1 MSNESSF
8 AFVGL
13 IDRRIAHIFRID
25 RISILSICEMG
36 VNNLTRFL
44 HSSKIFVEKMNDR
57 ALVRDEGYELF
68 VDLAIIVVPLLQKST
83 SVDHFGDLLRDTFRN
98 PSSSLVRLM
107 LRAKRVYVFLDML
120 SPRMKTETRQKRC
133 LKNLLEI
140 EVSSPSATFVRPA
153 RPSSFEESSEAE
165 KRFDSDDAC
174 QSFATKLYLET
185 KFDRARLANTDD
197 RTSAAVN
204 GECVD
209 SSYRAMYREKYL
221 WPVPSIDRSLVDWR
235 RRDGD
240 DGGYETT
247 LPPVENRAESVST
260 CVAPKFRSDD
270 VDIAKRDVDQH
281 RSRVVDFPLTSMN
294 GSKEYWS
301 AENANRE
308 LDLPSI
314 KLKDV
319 RFMVADVI
327 LNSFN
332 VMDETFASRC
342 TIETEEIGEGEIKC
356 IRGTLVEDDPF
367 KLSVEKS
374 NANVRK
380 RSILDD
386 SNAVRQRSNASS
398 LCSTRGSPVVILSND
413 NDVILM
419 MLMHHKSSNGGG
431 GSRTTS
437 ETLFYRAMFY
447 DKSKSSISHC
457 VELQRVSFGSNCLL
471 KNVVNK
477 WIVLL
482 WFVCCCGTDFVSHVR
497 PFSIGRRIKIF
508 DRCLI
513 RGLARTAL
521 WLRSEDTKFC
531 LRNFLSEVRWFV
543 RLVVESCTDRSIA
556 IREHADVVAN
566 DLHRCSSNFEQS
578 ATAKDRCLNRTR
590 VVNWLVRL
598 YWNIL
603 YLIDL
608 PLDFYNKP
616 NFRTDETV
624 SVNCYVPEEYVSVFA
639 LQTYVDDEKSVDDL
653 EKLLRLHLKS
663 LRSNVFENRRVERF
677 VREQRK
683 TSREEDRSIL

>member
-1 MSNESSF
+1 
-8 AFVGL
+8 
-13 IDRRIAHIFRID
+13 
-25 RISILSICEMG
+25 MG

-44 HSSKIFVEKMNDR
+44 HSSKIFVEKTNDR
-57 ALVRDEGYELF
+57 ALGRDEGYELF

-83 SVDHFGDLLRDTFRN
+83 SVDHFGDLLRDTFKN

-133 LKNLLEI
+133 LKNVLEI
-140 EVSSPSATFVRPA
+140 EVSAAPPSSSLA
-153 RPSSFEESSEAE
+153 RPVLSNSFDSCGTE
-165 KRFDSDDAC
+165 KRFDVEDDTSR
-174 QSFATKLYLET
+174 SFASNLCFESR
-185 KFDRARLANTDD
+185 FDRARLVNIDD
-197 RTSAAVN
+197 RTFATTSGDGA
-204 GECVD
+204 D
-209 SSYRAMYREKYL
+209 SGYRAMYREKYL
-221 WPVPSIDRSLVDWR
+221 WPVPSIERSLVDWR
-235 RRDGD
+235 RRDSD
-240 DGGYETT
+240 DGKYETL
-247 LPPVENRAESVST
+247 LPVANRVATTTIYAES
-260 CVAPKFRSDD
+260 KFQCDGEEQAR
-270 VDIAKRDVDQH
+270 RDQDSR
-281 RSRVVDFPLTSMN
+281 RSRLVDLCSTSSDN
-294 GSKEYWS
+294 RYYWS
-301 AENANRE
+301 TESANIRAP
-308 LDLPSI
+308 DFPSI

-332 VMDETFASRC
+332 EMDETFASRC

-356 IRGTLVEDDPF
+356 IRGTLSDDDSGKGNDE
-367 KLSVEKS
+367 KLS
-374 NANVRK
+374 AGVRK
-380 RSILDD
+380 RVILDD
-386 SNAVRQRSNASS
+386 PSAASRQRSSASS
-398 LCSTRGSPVVILSND
+398 STSIRSSPSVVILSND

-419 MLMHHKSSNGGG
+419 MLMHHKSSNGCG
-431 GSRTTS
+431 GSRTTP

-447 DKSKSSISHC
+447 DKSKSSISHF

-471 KNVVNK
+471 RNVVNK

-556 IREHADVVAN
+556 AIREHDDATSD
-566 DLHRCSSNFEQS
+566 RQCSSNFDQS
-578 ATAKDRCLNRTR
+578 SIAKDRNLSQMR

-639 LQTYVDDEKSVDDL
+639 LQTYVDDEKSVDEL

-663 LRSNVFENRRVERF
+663 LRSNVFANRRVERF

-683 TSREEDRSIL
+683 ATRDED